1 MGEGGS
7 AAMSALLIGLGLL
20 LAPQAA
26 RAEPVPVVWP
36 LEAWSTTTP
45 TILSGQRIE
54 RDSSG
59 RVIAATVVFPP
70 GGEPHGQVL
79 PDHLGGGVLFFQAVQ
94 TSGDTQTAF
103 WRGAT
108 WTGELEPLARLPVVV
123 ERVVA
128 GFDRLYLGKRGDW
141 LGFDLVTRRVIG
153 LEPLPRVPSLDGLA
167 FAGGGTAAVEAPLLG
182 VWATRD
188 GGLSW
193 LPEPEALGLE
203 AEPGV
208 VLETPGGKVRLA
220 ADGSRVPF
228 MARPPFVRAAARGDA
243 KRLERALLS
252 GVVYEGSVWS
262 LAADELLEVKQE
274 GGLSI
279 VATQLSEN
287 FGNCR
292 GIEHQP
298 RPWFVCSADDT
309 RVFELGQGGLEPI
322 ARLPGPR
329 RLRAYGPIGLLFEGP
344 CSGARSTNDARS
356 CWVNG
361 ERAQTLTARH
371 PLAWGVG
378 RTRIVA
384 LERTKADRFELV
396 VMTGPRAHSHSFSI
410 PQQGELSR
418 LLGEGQWLPE
428 LVETAEGFVGWST
441 RGEEFVGL
449 AFRDGGEFSAGPIQR
464 HLRRSSFARER
475 ALLWGAAG
483 FAKET
488 RDGGLTWR
496 ELALPFRSG
505 DAELNASTAASGEV
519 EMGCSAAGCVLGRF
533 FRWGWAGADDS
544 APNVLSYPDFVPVPP
559 PGGGRFRFSCGR
571 PSESRP
577 ATRAGL
583 TPVFLGAPASSGFV
597 TPSVDALEE
606 LGRFVAS
613 GPRDV
618 SWAREGQSQIVFRDP
633 FAGGEVR
640 SSKPTQGLFAD
651 ALRADEALGR
661 LEPGSSTA
669 VITLSSRGDG
679 GFFLVGG
686 RARVDLFTFAVGEVV
701 ERVEGAFELG
711 VRRLLGA
718 ARIGGLWYTAHR
730 TRDALSVLRVEAGRL
745 VEFASFPLGG
755 SVTGHAELVAG
766 PGDRVALSIDG
777 DAGLFVYPLDDGGRL
792 GDAVFASHQGARPK
806 TCSADTPGYTVVR
819 ELQVAPDVESEGA
832 ALDVSRVT
840 ARYRIGPGWI
850 CLDALSGRSRGPLRR
865 ATGEAESKPKG
876 PVAPVRVRGPAVPLT
891 VTDFSGQGPVSRLSC
906 E

>member
-1 MGEGGS
+1 
-7 AAMSALLIGLGLL
+7 MSALLIGLGLL
-20 LAPQAA
+20 LAPQAV
-26 RAEPVPVVWP
+26 RAQPVPVVWP

-59 RVIAATVVFPP
+59 RVVAAAVVFPP

-94 TSGDTQTAF
+94 MSGDTQTAF

-128 GFDRLYLGKRGDW
+128 GFDRLYFGTRGDW
-141 LGFDLVTRRVIG
+141 LGFDLTTRRVMG
-153 LEPLPRVPSLDGLA
+153 LDPLPRVPSVDGLA
-167 FAGGGTAAVEAPLLG
+167 FAGGGTAAIEAPLLG

-193 LPEPEALGLE
+193 LQEPQVLGLA
-203 AEPGV
+203 AESGV
-208 VLETPGGKVRLA
+208 VLDTPSGKVRLA

-228 MARPPFVRAAARGDA
+228 VARPPVVPTAAQGDSR
-243 KRLERALLS
+243 RLERALLS
-252 GVVYEGSVWS
+252 GVAFEGSVWS
-262 LAADELLEVKQE
+262 IAADELLEVKQE

-279 VATQLSEN
+279 VTTRLTEN

-292 GIEHQP
+292 GIHHEP
-298 RPWFVCSADDT
+298 RPWFVCSAKDT
-309 RVFELGQGGLEPI
+309 RLFELGQRGLELI
-322 ARLPGPR
+322 ARLPDPR
-329 RLRAYGPIGLLFEGP
+329 RLRAYGPMGLLFAGP
-344 CSGARSTNDARS
+344 CSGPHPTDDAHS
-356 CWVNG
+356 CFVNR
-361 ERAQTLTARH
+361 ERVQTLTARR

-378 RTRIVA
+378 KTQIVA
-384 LERTKADRFELV
+384 LERTKQDRFELV
-396 VMTGPRAHSHSFSI
+396 VLSGPGPHSRSFAI

-428 LVETAEGFVGWST
+428 LVETGEGFVGWST

-488 RDGGLTWR
+488 RDGGLTWS

-505 DAELNASTAASGEV
+505 DAELNTSTAASGEV

-533 FRWGWAGADDS
+533 FRLGWGRADDS
-544 APNVLSYPDFVPVPP
+544 APHVLSYPDFVPVPP
-559 PGGGRFRFSCGR
+559 PGGGRFRFSCGG
-571 PSESRP
+571 PSESGA
-577 ATRAGL
+577 ATRVGR
-583 TPVFLGAPASSGFV
+583 TEVSRGTPASTGFV
-597 TPSVDALEE
+597 TASVEALEE

-618 SWAREGQSQIVFRDP
+618 SWAREGQAQILFRDP
-633 FAGGEVR
+633 FAGGDVR

-669 VITLSSRGDG
+669 AITLSSRGDG

-686 RARVDLFTFAVGEVV
+686 RARVDLFTFSEGEVI

-718 ARIGGLWYTAHR
+718 ARVGGVWYTAYR

-745 VEFASFPLGG
+745 VEFATFPVGG
-755 SVTGHAELVAG
+755 SVSGHVELVAG
-766 PGDRVALSIDG
+766 PGDRAALSIDG
-777 DAGLFVYPLDDGGRL
+777 DAGLFVYPLDEGGRL
-792 GDAVFASHQGARPK
+792 GDGVFVPHQGARPK
-806 TCSADTPGYTVVR
+806 TCGADTPGYTVVR
-819 ELQVAPDVESEGA
+819 ELQVAPYVESDGA

-850 CLDALSGRSRGPLRR
+850 CLDALSARSRGALRR

-876 PVAPVRVRGPAVPLT
+876 HVVPLLARGPAVPLT
-891 VTDFSGQGPVSRLSC
+891 VTDFSGQSRVSRLIC